1 MKPEYCVDNK
11 LDLLDGEIN
20 FAGFVPI
27 TAMALYMIQDFPTC
41 RNTRTAP
48 QMTAA
53 TNIEPIKCVVCKKRN
68 FSQSGIVFR
77 MLFRFFYDELSIK
90 LVALRF
96 LEILLCHFEE
106 FRIAVDGNVSMTYDR
121 EERMVYVSG
130 SYMA

>member
-11 LDLLDGEIN
+11 LDVLDGEIN
-20 FAGFVPI
+20 FAGFVLI
-27 TAMALYMIQDFPTC
+27 TAMALYIIQDFPTC
-41 RNTRTAP
+41 GNTRTAP

-68 FSQSGIVFR
+68 FSQPGIVLR
-77 MLFRFFYDELSIK
+77 MLFCFFHDELTIK

-106 FRIAVDGNVSMTYDR
+106 FRIAVDGNVSMNYDR
-121 EERMVYVSG
+121 EERMGYVSG